1 MKYFSIIVFSFI
13 QFLITSCTPYNSDD
27 ANRTLI
33 QGTWKLEN
41 VEHSVYDSV
50 YVDYAKEETFLI
62 FKGDSCREYMVDL
75 ADTLDLSFIIR
86 DYHLAFVRND
96 TIIGR
101 FSIDSLT
108 NKTLVLSFEKNRRI
122 YKKEAIE
129 K

>member
-1 MKYFSIIVFSFI
+1 MKYCIAIVFSFI
-13 QFLITSCTPYNSDD
+13 LFSTISCRPYDSDE
-27 ANRTLI
+27 ANRELI
-33 QGTWKLEN
+33 QGSWKLLN
-41 VEHSVYDSV
+41 VEHSVYDSI

-86 DYHLAFVRND
+86 DYHLAFVKND

-108 NKTLVLSFEKNRRI
+108 DKTLILSFEKDKRI